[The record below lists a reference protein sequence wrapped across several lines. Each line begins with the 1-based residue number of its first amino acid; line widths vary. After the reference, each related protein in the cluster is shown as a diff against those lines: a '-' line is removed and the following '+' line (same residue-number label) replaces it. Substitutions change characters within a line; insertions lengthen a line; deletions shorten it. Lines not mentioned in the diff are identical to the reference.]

1 MSYMYMSGL
10 LLDLAGV
17 ALAEHEEATEVVV
30 REMREQRLLVYPPA
44 ALELVLLHALFEGG
58 SQRLLVYPPAAL

>member
-1 MSYMYMSGL
+1 MSCL

-17 ALAEHEEATEVVV
+17 ALAENEEATEVVV

-44 ALELVLLHALFEGG
+44 AV
-58 SQRLLVYPPAAL
+58 